1 MLTNKQKL
9 KLAKL
14 EHRKWLESLGVCF
27 DRKGNV
33 INNFQGYETPEYKP
47 RDSIKTS
54 DRIVNFTGK
63 RNYATELPEGKTIS
77 VAYNKGPYM
86 VVDAKDFKTM
96 GRKI

>member
-1 MLTNKQKL
+1 MLTSKQKL

-27 DRKGNV
+27 DRRGNV

-86 VVDAKDFKTM
+86 VVDAVDFKTM

>member
-1 MLTNKQKL
+1 MLTSKQKL

-27 DRKGNV
+27 DRRGNV

-86 VVDAKDFKTM
+86 VVDAVDFKTM
-96 GRKI
+96 GRKV